1 MPSGESIFIICITI
15 WMQAHPIS
23 QPKSGSE
30 VCTGFLAFQF
40 ISIGSPV
47 GSGQHQLVS
56 CRPSA
61 AAGQF
66 MIQSINHMANLF
78 QSIIQIAYFNQS
90 YR

>member
-56 CRPSA
+56 CRSSA
-61 AAGQF
+61 AAAQF
-66 MIQSINHMANLF
+66 IN
-78 QSIIQIAYFNQS
+78 QSIIWLVYFNQS
-90 YR
+90 YS